1 MGRVPQLWSCMGRRP
16 YTGLEAEQFPSGFE
30 AAASRLSW
38 NADKKVKFGP
48 EKEAPAICGAF
59 VRHPPRF
66 HKIVVVVESFL
77 SVSMQCGGQET
88 RDNVSEA
95 IMRPLS
101 SDLRSVS
108 PPKMLSNLKSNNFM
122 ILQQKYLTYELPTK
136 ISGIRT

>member
-1 MGRVPQLWSCMGRRP
+1 MGRVPQLRCGAVWELGRP

-30 AAASRLSW
+30 AAARRLSW

-77 SVSMQCGGQET
+77 SVSMQQDREP
-88 RDNVSEA
+88 EA
-95 IMRPLS
+95 MYQKQLC
-101 SDLRSVS
+101 DLYH
-108 PPKMLSNLKSNNFM
+108 LL
-122 ILQQKYLTYELPTK
+122 
-136 ISGIRT
+136 